1 MSNKHSA
8 EFKAQVA
15 LEAINL
21 PLGEVE
27 DFAKKKG
34 VTKDEVVEWVA
45 ALQKNSVNL
54 FTGGDDSHSG
64 HHQVSGENVDLET
77 EDEMLSAAVA
87 HGVNDDELN
96 YKKLFFWT
104 TFGIGL
110 VVFIIAA
117 LIPFAQTSLYDAQNE
132 ASINSGD
139 SKIKEMKAKDRE
151 TLNTYGVVDL
161 EKGVYRIPI
170 EQAINNIAE
179 N

>member
-15 LEAINL
+15 LEAIAL
-21 PLGEVE
+21 PLGELD
-27 DFAKKKG
+27 DFAKKKS
-34 VTKDEVVEWVA
+34 VTKDEVVEWVS
-45 ALQKNSVNL
+45 ALQKNSVTL
-54 FTGGDDSHSG
+54 FTDGDDSHDG
-64 HHQVSGENVDLET
+64 HHQASGENVDLET

-96 YKKLFFWT
+96 YKKLFFWST
-104 TFGIGL
+104 LGIGL
-110 VVFIIAA
+110 VVFIIVA
-117 LIPFAQTSLYDAQNE
+117 LIQFAQVSLYDAQNE
-132 ASINSGD
+132 ASFNSGD
-139 SKIKEMKAKDRE
+139 SKIQEMKAKDLE

-170 EQAINNIAE
+170 EQAINNITE